1 MCNFHRA
8 QGTIWS
14 KSLNTPIYLDDVM
27 YLVYVPYKVQFNNQL
42 TIMVFQK
49 LYILMPTAM
58 NEFNVRVFSLT
69 PLLHINE

>member
-1 MCNFHRA
+1 
-8 QGTIWS
+8 
-14 KSLNTPIYLDDVM
+14 M

-42 TIMVFQK
+42 TIMDFQK